1 MSMKTLFVVLV
12 FVGSLCYA
20 GGLRITFHP
29 FRITMSDWANSIG
42 WFFLIVGII
51 VLLANAHH
59 KAYKEGLQRGADLMI
74 EQMQELVNKQ
84 PEAKK

>member
-1 MSMKTLFVVLV
+1 MKTLFMVLV

-51 VLLANAHH
+51 VLIANAHH
-59 KAYKEGLQRGADLMI
+59 
-74 EQMQELVNKQ
+74 
-84 PEAKK
+84 

>member
-1 MSMKTLFVVLV
+1 MKTLLAIMV
-12 FVGSLCYA
+12 FVGLLCYA

-29 FRITMSDWANSIG
+29 FRITMSDWANTIG
-42 WFFLIVGII
+42 CFFLTVGII
-51 VLLANAHH
+51 VLLANAHY
-59 KAYKEGLQRGADLMI
+59 KAYKKGLQRGADLTI